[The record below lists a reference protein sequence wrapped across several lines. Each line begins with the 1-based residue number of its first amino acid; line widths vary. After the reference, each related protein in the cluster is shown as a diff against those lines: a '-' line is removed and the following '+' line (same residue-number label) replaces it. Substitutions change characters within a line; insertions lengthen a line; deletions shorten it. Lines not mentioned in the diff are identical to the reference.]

1 MFVERDITIN
11 GNWLDISDKA
21 MFNRQYALLF
31 FVVLNVSVFKVNE
44 CFFFAFCFMWKGEA
58 SFLSFVSC
66 SSQSSSMQI
75 KRSQLHYFV
84 FLSRRN
90 RASGMKYYIIKN
102 ILRTTE
108 REGLE

>member
-44 CFFFAFCFMWKGEA
+44 CFSLLLFYVE
-58 SFLSFVSC
+58 
-66 SSQSSSMQI
+66 
-75 KRSQLHYFV
+75 
-84 FLSRRN
+84 RRGFIFIF
-90 RASGMKYYIIKN
+90 R
-102 ILRTTE
+102 ILF
-108 REGLE
+108 

>member
-44 CFFFAFCFMWKGEA
+44 CF
-58 SFLSFVSC
+58 SLLFV
-66 SSQSSSMQI
+66 
-75 KRSQLHYFV
+75 YV
-84 FLSRRN
+84 ERRGFIFIF
-90 RASGMKYYIIKN
+90 R
-102 ILRTTE
+102 ILF
-108 REGLE
+108 